1 MEVPLSPGNLIIITG
16 YVRSVSIMIISE
28 LCIGFISSLDFLDPT
43 YCLYLMVL
51 LCPKKGKI
59 AMASVIFRAEFGCL
73 FEMKKPAHIEGDAP
87 EGSVYIHTWNS
98 TWPH

>member
-1 MEVPLSPGNLIIITG
+1 
-16 YVRSVSIMIISE
+16 
-28 LCIGFISSLDFLDPT
+28 
-43 YCLYLMVL
+43 MVL